1 LIAFSIIFCNTYSN
15 LSKEQH
21 LINFI
26 FMGKPSLKWPESP
39 IAFQL
44 AERINNSFP
53 TLIKL
58 RKVASIGMGRI
69 AANPLSEDT
78 TA

>member
-1 LIAFSIIFCNTYSN
+1 
-15 LSKEQH
+15 
-21 LINFI
+21 
-26 FMGKPSLKWPESP
+26 MGKPSLKWPESP

-69 AANPLSEDT
+69 TANPLSEDT